1 VAHNG
6 IQRKVL
12 APTRHP
18 LAGAQNLHRS
28 QKSRVADPHQ
38 FNADPN
44 PDLAFHFNADPDPDP
59 TLRQSDGNLRPLVNR
74 PSRAQL

>member
-1 VAHNG
+1 MAHNG

-18 LAGAQNLHRS
+18 LAGAHTCIEAK
-28 QKSRVADPHQ
+28 KSRVADPHQ
-38 FNADPN
+38 FNADQD

-59 TLRQSDGNLRPLVNR
+59 TLRQSDGKLRPLVNR